1 MSKNHTIEH
10 SFDITSDEAFNS
22 LADAF
27 SSVIGAVEAQGY
39 GTEYNGEMLYH
50 PGQIGVIGKSGTGK
64 STFINRAVDG
74 ALSDAS
80 VEEKLHP
87 SHDKSRLVQVW
98 KQWTSDD
105 GARQIQSKDV
115 MASSSLMHLGM
126 SMRPPE
132 RTQAGVTFFEH
143 ALDMED
149 MCDMVLRFR
158 YDEDGGRFLDLKT
171 TEDVAS
177 SAAFT
182 DDFLPNANALG

>member
-1 MSKNHTIEH
+1 MSKNHIIEH

-87 SHDKSRLVQVW
+87 SHDETRLVQVW

-115 MASSSLMHLGM
+115 MASSGLMHMKGM
-126 SMRPPE
+126 ELPE
-132 RTQAGVTFFEH
+132 RMQAGVTFFEH
-143 ALDMED
+143 ALGMED
-149 MCDMVLRFR
+149 VCDMVLRFR
-158 YDEDGGRFLDLKT
+158 YDDDGGRFLDLKT
-171 TEDVAS
+171 TEEVAS